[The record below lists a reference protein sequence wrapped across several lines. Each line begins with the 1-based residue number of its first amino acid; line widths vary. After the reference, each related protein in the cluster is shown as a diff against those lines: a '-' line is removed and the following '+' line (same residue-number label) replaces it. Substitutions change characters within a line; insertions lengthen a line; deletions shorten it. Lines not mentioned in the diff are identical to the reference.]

1 MFLNNCD
8 FLNITSNLRLKS
20 EARSWKVSEPPDHT
34 QKLQETTTNFKAEV
48 IMLE

>member
-20 EARSWKVSEPPDHT
+20 EARSWKVSEPDHP
-34 QKLQETTTNFKAEV
+34 QELQETTTNFKAEV